1 MQVPTTTPGGATG
14 SKFMCVEY
22 EEGTFQKVDI
32 PNRTQQQG
40 AKTCTVLMN
49 IVSMQHVMLE
59 PAMLGIQA
67 MSCNGRPATR
77 QTKRPR
83 AQVVDQTPQTT
94 DTAQQESNPVIQQ
107 QHDAPTNVAPHGEEE
122 EDRRQEEASD
132 GHVMKKRVVT
142 PQTQSPEEEEV
153 SGMPARESVSIPIV
167 SSYPRVNYTITRRA
181 ELPESICNAMTQEGC
196 HGMRTSHQIETIH
209 EYVNALGRPINR
221 NPIVNTLSAEHAC
234 NAALLFTNPILCN
247 SLLPR
252 NMGYGF
258 EKYMFIDPTSGIT
271 DHDLYFFPL
280 LEMNRPKTTTSST
293 PLPTQTY
300 TSIVTTY
307 KRQAASPGILIADRF
322 FCILCNRYIDETCD
336 PQLLACST
344 VELKTNMPTL
354 VKGILRHCEDP
365 AHVFRRKVVID
376 IFTQA
381 SADGRM
387 QYRDAPDYGTLTK
400 YHFKYKTM
408 EESML
413 NPAHFDPVIFQQY
426 TLERVDYSQQ
436 EEQQRGML
444 KVLEKQRFEEKRQ
457 REEEEGVEFE
467 YEE

>member
-1 MQVPTTTPGGATG
+1 MESTKQEETLASTG
-14 SKFMCVEY
+14 
-22 EEGTFQKVDI
+22 
-32 PNRTQQQG
+32 
-40 AKTCTVLMN
+40 
-49 IVSMQHVMLE
+49 QHEKLLRE
-59 PAMLGIQA
+59 
-67 MSCNGRPATR
+67 
-77 QTKRPR
+77 
-83 AQVVDQTPQTT
+83 
-94 DTAQQESNPVIQQ
+94 
-107 QHDAPTNVAPHGEEE
+107 GEEE
-122 EDRRQEEASD
+122 PPAVSTAGTAVPTEAAT
-132 GHVMKKRVVT
+132 GKTH
-142 PQTQSPEEEEV
+142 
-153 SGMPARESVSIPIV
+153 VSIPIV
-167 SSYPRVNYTITRRA
+167 SSYPRVNYTITHRA
-181 ELPESICNAMTQEGC
+181 DLPEIILDAMTQVGRD
-196 HGMRTSHQIETIH
+196 GMRTSRQIGNIH
-209 EYVNALGRPINR
+209 EYVNALGRPINKH
-221 NPIVNTLSAEHAC
+221 PIVNTLSAEHAC

-258 EKYMFIDPTSGIT
+258 EKYMFIDPTSGLT

-280 LEMNRPKTTTSST
+280 LEVKDRPKTTTSST
-293 PLPTQTY
+293 PIPMQTY

-307 KRQAASPGILIADRF
+307 TRQAASPGILIADRF

-387 QYRDAPDYGTLTK
+387 QYRDAPDYGTVTK
-400 YHFKYKTM
+400 YHFKYKTTA
-408 EESML
+408 ESML
-413 NPAHFDPVIFQQY
+413 HPAQFDPAIFQQY

-444 KVLEKQRFEEKRQ
+444 EVLEKQRLEEKRQ